1 MDFKRIEKIVARYRQ
16 SSLWIIVGLTLVLLL
31 AMSVIQSLRME
42 TVWALIISVMFSF
55 AASMVYCSVWKNI
68 AKISFSSLTK
78 FYLAAPFLRMLAAAA
93 VILVYSVVVHDRPV
107 VVTFVLI
114 FCAYYVALL
123 IFDCVY
129 FAKEEKRN

>member
-1 MDFKRIEKIVARYRQ
+1 
-16 SSLWIIVGLTLVLLL
+16 
-31 AMSVIQSLRME
+31 
-42 TVWALIISVMFSF
+42 
-55 AASMVYCSVWKNI
+55 
-68 AKISFSSLTK
+68 
-78 FYLAAPFLRMLAAAA
+78 
-93 VILVYSVVVHDRPV
+93 VHDRPV